1 MPQWLFTASEISL
14 AAAMVVFGLVLFL
27 SPHRTYTKMTKAVV
41 PAVWFMAGLSLLDS
55 YANMD
60 LEGWPLLV
68 MGLVW
73 WLLTYAA
80 FVFLTELSR
89 EQRHANLSSPF
100 GRRRDD

>member
-1 MPQWLFTASEISL
+1 MPEWLFTASEISL
-14 AAAMVVFGLVLFL
+14 ASAMVVFGLVLFL

-41 PAVWFMAGLSLLDS
+41 PAVWFMAGLSLFHS
-55 YANMD
+55 YAG
-60 LEGWPLLV
+60 LKLPGWPLLV

-73 WLLTYAA
+73 WLLSYAA

-89 EQRHANLSSPF
+89 EQRRSGLTF